1 MDPKYKDMVS
11 IRFLKKNPILR
22 IGLYDYYFLK
32 LILISPS
39 TFEKLILVGTLV
51 SISVVQY
58 LISKSFNGSSNKS

>member
-1 MDPKYKDMVS
+1 MDPKYQDMVS
-11 IRFLKKNPILR
+11 IRFFFKNPILG
-22 IGLYDYYFLK
+22 IGLYDYYFFK